1 MSGGM
6 SSHCMYIQIS
16 KTPLQILNRFFI
28 YGIVQTES
36 RSVTKDAYPILEA
49 YIPRGV
55 SEIVS
60 GGASGADELAEEYAR
75 RNHLPMK
82 IFRPDYQVYHKSA
95 PLQRNLSIIRYSDA
109 VLVLWDGQ
117 SRGAAHVIVNC
128 FHEYTP
134 VHVLLIRDGK
144 LVKTLFG
151 QENGRLL

>member
-1 MSGGM
+1 MR
-6 SSHCMYIQIS
+6 IA
-16 KTPLQILNRFFI
+16 
-28 YGIVQTES
+28 IVGS

-109 VLVLWDGQ
+109 VLVL
-117 SRGAAHVIVNC
+117 AHVIVNC